1 MFLVYSQTCWQWRL
15 WRPTELDI
23 HCAVLDKGEPLVDGF
38 QVIKYFSFGYSL
50 RKLGPR
56 ETRGG
61 SVPVACVGKVI
72 TAHISAHSIRLTNG
86 SQLLAEHTRS
96 FQRSGI
102 SYQPLHYLDL
112 LERKPGALRNGEPF
126 LDWAL
131 PKPIKQLQ
139 SLLMKQIRGDK
150 AMVKLLALMSEYD
163 TDLALTAAELAL
175 EEGMV
180 TPEAVLNIINRL
192 KEPLPPKLS
201 IDDIP
206 LTLPPSA
213 NCQQYDSLL
222 TKGSYAKG

>member
-1 MFLVYSQTCWQWRL
+1 MDRNCLQNTPAAFNAAYQL
-15 WRPTELDI
+15 PALD
-23 HCAVLDKGEPLVDGF
+23 
-38 QVIKYFSFGYSL
+38 
-50 RKLGPR
+50 
-56 ETRGG
+56 
-61 SVPVACVGKVI
+61 
-72 TAHISAHSIRLTNG
+72 
-86 SQLLAEHTRS
+86 
-96 FQRSGI
+96 
-102 SYQPLHYLDL
+102 YLNL
-112 LERKPGALRNGEPF
+112 LERKLGALRNGEPF

-206 LTLPPSA
+206 LTLPPSV